1 MVVLLGTV
9 RTGTV
14 RTRIHELDAL
24 RGFAVGG
31 IMLVNTW
38 QHVEIKKTHPVGLDW
53 LIEGLFQ
60 SRFYPIFSLLFGIS
74 FLLFLRG
81 NSRWALLS
89 RLFWLFCFGMIQ
101 HQFYEGEVLTDY
113 AFYGALVLLPASFL
127 PPGLPVLLLGLVGV
141 GWAVHPAVGGG
152 PLLIPGLFLV
162 GMGLWQLRPPRSLLL
177 PGFAAAALA
186 TLLLTAAWT
195 STHDWTVYSVAALA
209 GAAAYA
215 LGLLLILRPKLSAV
229 LEPLGRMALTN
240 YVSGTAI
247 IALALPLLEADRT
260 RWSVVGLTVVTL
272 VAQALFSRWW
282 LSAFRYGPLEWIWRC
297 LTWFRVV
304 PNRLKSGRDENRP
317 LPDPGLP

>member
-1 MVVLLGTV
+1 MVVHLGPV
-9 RTGTV
+9 K
-14 RTRIHELDAL
+14 TRIRELDAL

-38 QHVEIKKTHPVGLDW
+38 QHVEVKKAHPVGLDW
-53 LIEGLFQ
+53 FVEGLFQ

-74 FLLFLRG
+74 FLLFLQG

-89 RLFWLFCFGMIQ
+89 RLFWLFCFGVIQ

-127 PPGLPVLLLGLVGV
+127 AEGLPVLLLGVAGV
-141 GWAVHPAVGGG
+141 GWALMPGVRGG

-177 PGFAAAALA
+177 PAFAVTALA
-186 TLLLTAAWT
+186 SVLLTMAWA
-195 STHDWTVYSVAALA
+195 STNDWTVYSVAALA
-209 GAAAYA
+209 GAAAYS
-215 LGLLLILRPKLSAV
+215 LGLLLILRPWLSAI

-240 YVSGTAI
+240 YVSGTAVI
-247 IALALPLLEADRT
+247 VLALPLLEADRT
-260 RWSVVGLTVVTL
+260 RWSVVGLTAVTL
-272 VAQALFSRWW
+272 LAQVLFSRWW
-282 LSAFRYGPLEWIWRC
+282 LANFRYGPLEWTWRC
-297 LTWFRVV
+297 LTWFRLV

-317 LPDPGLP
+317 LPDPGVP